1 MMLHWFV
8 IDASFH
14 DDDAI
19 AGQVSLLFWSSESST
34 LEEIRQEMVVLF
46 PLLFC
51 RQAVVG
57 MRHGGVSLV
66 VVVAVVSLLL
76 CCCHFCCCCFCS

>member
-51 RQAVVG
+51 LQTVLGR
-57 MRHGGVSLV
+57 RHGGASLVV

-76 CCCHFCCCCFCS
+76 LLFL